1 MEDSEISKLC
11 ESSEKRKL
19 FVDSEGLNNKRH
31 KESFSAIDS
40 LKVAYEKEVARAVF
54 AEKAYEDLYQK
65 FIQSRYSKEFVEDH
79 LLGHGS
85 YGSVV
90 QCTHRLDQCQYAIK
104 RVRFIGSSKIL
115 MPSVSSFTY

>member
-90 QCTHRLDQCQYAIK
+90 QCTHRLDQSKFMHCQ
-104 RVRFIGSSKIL
+104 S
-115 MPSVSSFTY
+115 